1 MISHCCVANAKK
13 TFTNEGQIVVRA
25 TVPIAKGTKIC
36 LNYTE
41 PLWGTWKRQFDLE
54 ETRFAACRCQRC
66 IDPMELGSFASGI
79 SCDHCPN
86 QEGVLVPEDPFD
98 KFSDWICH
106 KCSDRQDIGFIS
118 GFVAKLGED
127 WAGLGR
133 YAIAESEAFLR
144 KYEKL
149 VHPNHHY
156 LTDVKFL
163 LCKTLYTQKLD
174 KGGLSIADGINE
186 IILLKINF

>member
-1 MISHCCVANAKK
+1 
-13 TFTNEGQIVVRA
+13 
-25 TVPIAKGTKIC
+25 
-36 LNYTE
+36 
-41 PLWGTWKRQFDLE
+41 
-54 ETRFAACRCQRC
+54 
-66 IDPMELGSFASGI
+66 MELGSFASGI
-79 SCDHCPN
+79 SCESCPN
-86 QEGVLVPEDPFD
+86 QEGILVPEDPFD

-174 KGGLSIADGINE
+174 KGGLSIPDGRNKNFLIKNKFYFLFFYLLE
-186 IILLKINF
+186 NQILKKKEALILELLKLADIISPGNYE